1 MNPTVS
7 IPIIQ
12 PGFYTTNRVL
22 VDPVTNEAVQSNCD
36 CGYKV
41 ILPCAYVPE
50 FLTRTIDDVNGP
62 CIPSWCKLIH
72 AIESSSASALLT
84 TNGAGNVTPALTT
97 AEKDSLEE
105 TAKMILKA

>member
-1 MNPTVS
+1 MPIVS

-22 VDPVTNEAVQSNCD
+22 VDPVTNEAMQSDCN
-36 CGYKV
+36 CGYKI

-50 FLTRTIDDVNGP
+50 FLTRTIDNTKGP

-72 AIESSSASALLT
+72 AIESIAASNLLT
-84 TNGAGNVTPALTT
+84 TNGAGNVTPVLTV
-97 AEKDSLEE
+97 AQKDSLEK
-105 TAKMILKA
+105 TALMISA